1 MSNDDLLQGGEG
13 EPAPAIPSRAR
24 NAAPV
29 RSANRSDP
37 RQEPAPGERLVRQ
50 RTQHDDK
57 FYIPAHKIPDG
68 VSYEWKRISCYGQDD
83 PFYEQDLAANHWK
96 PVPASR
102 HPDLVPKGM
111 QGNITREGLMLM
123 ERPSY
128 LTEEARAEDAYAAH
142 QSVEAQRRQV
152 AQTPEGTLSR
162 DADPRVRARFN
173 THHEAMPIPND

>member
-13 EPAPAIPSRAR
+13 EPATAIPSRAR

-29 RSANRSDP
+29 RSANRSDT

-50 RTQHDDK
+50 RTQHHDK
-57 FYIPAHKIPDG
+57 FYVDPRKIPDG
-68 VSYEWKRISCYGQDD
+68 VSYEYKRISCLGQSD
-83 PFYEQDLAANHWK
+83 PFYEQDLAANHWT

-102 HPDLVPKGM
+102 HPDLMAGSSSGDIV
-111 QGNITREGLMLM
+111 REGLMLM

-128 LTEEARAEDAYAAH
+128 LTEEARSEDAH
-142 QSVEAQRRQV
+142 EARERVNSQKQRV

-162 DADPRVRARFN
+162 DADERVLPRLR
-173 THHEAMPIPND
+173 THREAMPIPE